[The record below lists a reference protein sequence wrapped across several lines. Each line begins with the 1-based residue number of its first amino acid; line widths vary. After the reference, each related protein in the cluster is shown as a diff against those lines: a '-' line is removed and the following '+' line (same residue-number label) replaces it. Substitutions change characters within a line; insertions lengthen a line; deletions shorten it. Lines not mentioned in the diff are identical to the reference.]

1 MAAGT
6 RAPGLS
12 GRREG
17 GARGE
22 AERASQ
28 GELERANRRPP
39 PETRRPAAPHRNAPL
54 KVTGSRCGRGGGGR
68 EGVHRVAR
76 RAGRGRWSGERGQ
89 LGSQPCPCVNSLR
102 PTIKNGLKLLECS
115 HCPEPPAAGEEVL
128 NQVFGVS

>member
-6 RAPGLS
+6 RAPSLS

-39 PETRRPAAPHRNAPL
+39 PETRRPAAPHWNAPL
-54 KVTGSRCGRGGGGR
+54 KVTGSRWGWGAQGGEEGG
-68 EGVHRVAR
+68 
-76 RAGRGRWSGERGQ
+76 AGRGRWSGGRGQ
-89 LGSQPCPCVNSLR
+89 LGSHPCPCVNSLR

-115 HCPEPPAAGEEVL
+115 HCPEPPAAGEGVL